1 MRVLGTVFISA
12 CVLTGLSL
20 PSVAADTTADL
31 YKSKCAAC
39 HGVNGSGDT
48 PAGKKLEVR
57 DLRSADVQKQS
68 DAELNAVIANGKKK
82 MPAYS
87 DKLSA
92 QQIQDLVKYIRNL
105 KR

>member
-1 MRVLGTVFISA
+1 MRVLATVFISA
-12 CVLTGLSL
+12 SVLMGLSL
-20 PSVAADTTADL
+20 PSIAADAAADL

-39 HGVNGSGDT
+39 HGVDGSGET

-68 DAELNAVIANGKKK
+68 DAELNAMIANGKKK

-105 KR
+105 KK

>member
-1 MRVLGTVFISA
+1 MRVLATVVISA
-12 CVLTGLSL
+12 AVLTGLSL
-20 PSVAADTTADL
+20 PSMAADVADL

-39 HGVNGSGDT
+39 HGVDGSGET

-68 DAELNAVIANGKKK
+68 DAELNAMIANGKKK

-105 KR
+105 KK